1 MRDGFRGVSSAI
13 LEASLLAASS
23 AIVEASMVQNKR
35 RRKFVLTV
43 NSYLEELNQR
53 VSDSL
58 IEFELHTAAPGSS
71 DAYLDELN
79 AQQQESWGCKRPT
92 EDSAC
97 GESVKRVAR
106 GPQVYL
112 KGLNLQG
119 HLGSGTYGCV
129 FECTWQTRSLAVKI
143 YHDDG
148 QAGHDAKRELMLL
161 KHLDLSHRS
170 AFVCHLQAWEKK
182 GGQYLWLFERFHCNL
197 RSFFVDSQR
206 RRTPIGAR
214 QAMIITYN

>member
-1 MRDGFRGVSSAI
+1 MSRRA
-13 LEASLLAASS
+13 LLAASS
-23 AIVEASMVQNKR
+23 AILEASMVQNKR
-35 RRKFVLTV
+35 RRKCVPTA

-71 DAYLDELN
+71 DAYLDQLN

-170 AFVCHLQAWEKK
+170 AFVCRLQAWRKK
-182 GGQYLWLFERFHCNL
+182 GGQSILLSERSHCNL
-197 RSFFVDSQR
+197 RSFLVDSQR
-206 RRTPIGAR
+206 HRTPIGAR
-214 QAMIITYN
+214 QAMITTYN

>member
-1 MRDGFRGVSSAI
+1 MSRRALLAASSAI
-13 LEASLLAASS
+13 LEAS
-23 AIVEASMVQNKR
+23 MVQHKR
-35 RRKFVLTV
+35 WRWCVLTA
-43 NSYLEELNQR
+43 NSYLEELDQT

-58 IEFELHTAAPGSS
+58 IEFQLHTAAPGSS

-97 GESVKRVAR
+97 GESVKRVPR
-106 GPQVYL
+106 GTQFYL

-119 HLGSGTYGCV
+119 HLGSGTHGCV
-129 FECTWQTRSLAVKI
+129 FECTWQTRRPAMKI

-161 KHLDLSHRS
+161 KHLDGFQRS
-170 AFVCHLQAWEKK
+170 AFVCHLQAWRKK
-182 GGQYLWLFERFHCNL
+182 GGQFLLFSKDSIAICDRF
-197 RSFFVDSQR
+197 
-206 RRTPIGAR
+206 
-214 QAMIITYN
+214 